1 MLVLLLPALA
11 AAAGGGDTVR
21 FFAVLALMISAGRFT
36 AEIFERIGQ
45 PPVLGELLV
54 GVLLG
59 PSVLNVIPLT
69 AGDPVAATIGLIAE
83 IGVVILLFE
92 IGLETDL
99 RAMRRVGGAATA
111 VALVGVALPFGLGF
125 AFWVSPLNP
134 YVHTV
139 ASPATTGVFVG
150 ATLTATSVG
159 ITARVLTDLKVMRTV
174 EAQLVL
180 GAAVLDDIV
189 GLVLLGIVSGLAAGT
204 ALTALDVARRLA
216 AAVGFLVGAVVI
228 GLALA
233 PRLFAWVDRMRVR
246 GMTIVVGFAFILG
259 LAALADVAGSA
270 LIIGAFAAGIVVAG
284 TEQVK
289 TIDQGARP
297 ISEIFTPVFFL
308 LIGARVD
315 VRVFDLSD
323 PVNRGTL
330 LIGGVLIVIAVIGK
344 LAAGWAPFW
353 LRCNRWAVGFGMVPR
368 GEVGLI
374 FANIGLAVG
383 ILSQSLFSAVL
394 LMVMVTTFVAPLLL
408 KEAFQRGGSHAAA
421 GSPVDPSPAAGSG
434 H

>member
-1 MLVLLLPALA
+1 
-11 AAAGGGDTVR
+11 
-21 FFAVLALMISAGRFT
+21 MIAAGRFT
-36 AEIFERIGQ
+36 AEVFERIGQ

-54 GVLLG
+54 GILLG
-59 PSVLNVIPLT
+59 SSVLNVIPL
-69 AGDPVAATIGLIAE
+69 APDDPVGAAIGLLAE

-99 RAMRRVGGAATA
+99 RAMRKVGGAATA
-111 VALVGVALPFGLGF
+111 VAVAGVALPFGLGF

-134 YVHTV
+134 YVHSV
-139 ASPATTGVFVG
+139 ASPATTGLFVG
-150 ATLTATSVG
+150 AALTATSVG
-159 ITARVLTDLKVMRTV
+159 ITARVLTDLKVMRTI

-189 GLVLLGIVSGLAAGT
+189 GLVLLGIVSGLAAGAT
-204 ALTALDVARRLA
+204 LTALDVTRRLA

-297 ISEIFTPVFFL
+297 IADVFTPVFFL

-315 VRVFDLSD
+315 VRAFD
-323 PVNRGTL
+323 PTNPAARGTL
-330 LIGGVLIVIAVIGK
+330 LIGGVLIVIAFIGK

-374 FANIGLAVG
+374 FANIGLSAG
-383 ILSQSLFSAVL
+383 ILSQSLFTAVL
-394 LMVMVTTFVAPLLL
+394 LMVMVTTFVAPILL
-408 KEAFQRGGSHAAA
+408 KGAFQRGGSHAAA
-421 GSPVDPSPAAGSG
+421 DAPVHPSPAAGSG

>member
-1 MLVLLLPALA
+1 MVA
-11 AAAGGGDTVR
+11 AGGGGDTVR
-21 FFAVLALMISAGRFT
+21 FFAILALMIAAGRFT
-36 AEIFERIGQ
+36 AEVFERIGQ
-45 PPVLGELLV
+45 PPVLGELVV

-59 PSVLNVIPLT
+59 TSVLDVIPL
-69 AGDPVAATIGLIAE
+69 APGDPVAAAIGLLAE

-92 IGLETDL
+92 IGVETDL
-99 RAMRRVGGAATA
+99 RAMRKVGGAATA

-125 AFWVSPLNP
+125 AFWLSPLNP
-134 YVHTV
+134 YVHTA
-139 ASPATTGVFVG
+139 ASPAATGLFVG
-150 ATLTATSVG
+150 AALTATSVG

-174 EAQLVL
+174 ESQLIL

-189 GLVLLGIVSGLAAGT
+189 GLVLLGIVSGLAAGAT
-204 ALTALDVARRLA
+204 LTVFDVARRLG

-233 PRLFAWVDRMRVR
+233 PRLFAWVDRLRVR

-259 LAALADVAGSA
+259 LSALADVAGSA
-270 LIIGAFAAGIVVAG
+270 LIIGAFAAGIVVGG
-284 TEQVK
+284 TQQVK
-289 TIDQGARP
+289 EIDRGARP

-315 VRVFDLSD
+315 LRVFDPGD
-323 PVNRGTL
+323 PATRGTL
-330 LIGGVLIVIAVIGK
+330 MIGGVLVLIAVAGK

-383 ILSQSLFSAVL
+383 VLSQSLFTAVL
-394 LMVMVTTFVAPLLL
+394 LMVMVTTFVAPPLL
-408 KEAFQRGGSHAAA
+408 KAAFQRGGSHAAA
-421 GSPVDPSPAAGSG
+421 GTPVDPSPAAGSG